1 MGFIGWNYRFYS
13 LELFRNTVLFIRVTV
28 GFLHTHNGRFRVYS
42 YQRLAGL
49 HPFAGRAYKKKD
61 EGFGQSSQAKQGKIT
76 TPGMGNDAD
85 ASVSLPAFE
94 PVLNVAGRLPL
105 CAKSVRMLPKSA
117 ASVSKVF
124 FMFCNFDVE
133 QRACKYIK

>member
-1 MGFIGWNYRFYS
+1 
-13 LELFRNTVLFIRVTV
+13 
-28 GFLHTHNGRFRVYS
+28 
-42 YQRLAGL
+42 
-49 HPFAGRAYKKKD
+49 
-61 EGFGQSSQAKQGKIT
+61 
-76 TPGMGNDAD
+76 MGNDAN

-133 QRACKYIK
+133 QFACKYIK